1 MSRTYL
7 KWDRFN
13 GGGSLYAYSFFLF
26 DQIVIAVT
34 DSLSVAP

>member
-1 MSRTYL
+1 MLLRASQLFALR
-7 KWDRFN
+7 
-13 GGGSLYAYSFFLF
+13 YSFFLF